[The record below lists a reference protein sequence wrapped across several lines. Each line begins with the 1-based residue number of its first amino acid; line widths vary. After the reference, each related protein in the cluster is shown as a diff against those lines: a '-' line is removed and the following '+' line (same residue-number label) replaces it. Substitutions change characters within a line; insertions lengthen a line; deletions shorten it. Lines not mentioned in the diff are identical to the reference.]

1 MILIA
6 DGGST
11 KTDWRVL
18 DGDIVHAYY
27 TKGIN
32 PFHNNEDQII
42 EEINKSDLIK
52 IRLSVKEIYFYGAG
66 LVNEGVKN
74 TLKDIFVKLFPTV
87 IKIEVNDDL
96 LAAARSLFNNEK
108 GIACILGTGSNSCF
122 FNGVSIED
130 KVPALGYILGDEG
143 SGSKL
148 GIKFV
153 NALHKREFS
162 EDLTSELM
170 QESDLEMTIV
180 LENVYKKHLPNLYLA
195 SLTKIIK
202 KHIDNT
208 DIYDLVKESL
218 IEFIDKNVSKYKDFK
233 NYNIGFVGSIAYHF
247 EDILIQVLLEK
258 DLQLGKIVQAPI
270 DELITYHRNILI
282 DKNN

>member
-52 IRLSVKEIYFYGAG
+52 IRLSIKEIYFYGAG

-170 QESDLEMTIV
+170 QESDLEMAIV